1 MLFLTAANCALLQG
15 VLSLKKSYFEPR
27 YILLIPTQ
35 VESYISRLSSR
46 GLYTPA
52 QMKAAVSRIELYAA
66 TDRRHPGFFDCVIP
80 IGRLRRNSVA
90 ITANISMNA
99 AWWWDRWVRR
109 AAQRTLWLL
118 VSREYQSLCLLHQ
131 PFVISAPG
139 RPPPPQKN
147 CPLTLA

>member
-1 MLFLTAANCALLQG
+1 MLFLTAANCVLLQG

-66 TDRRHPGFFDCVIP
+66 TNRQHPGFFDCVIP
-80 IGRLRRNSVA
+80 TGRSRRNSFT

-99 AWWWDRWVRR
+99 A
-109 AAQRTLWLL
+109 
-118 VSREYQSLCLLHQ
+118 
-131 PFVISAPG
+131 
-139 RPPPPQKN
+139 
-147 CPLTLA
+147 

>member
-1 MLFLTAANCALLQG
+1 MIKDALSNSAENCVLLQG

-66 TDRRHPGFFDCVIP
+66 TYRQHPGFFDCVIP
-80 IGRLRRNSVA
+80 
-90 ITANISMNA
+90 T
-99 AWWWDRWVRR
+99 
-109 AAQRTLWLL
+109 
-118 VSREYQSLCLLHQ
+118 SR
-131 PFVISAPG
+131 
-139 RPPPPQKN
+139 
-147 CPLTLA
+147 

>member
-1 MLFLTAANCALLQG
+1 MIKDALSNSAANCVLLQG

-66 TDRRHPGFFDCVIP
+66 TNRQHPGFFDLVIP
-80 IGRLRRNSVA
+80 TGRLRRNSFT
-90 ITANISMNA
+90 ITANISMNVA
-99 AWWWDRWVRR
+99 
-109 AAQRTLWLL
+109 
-118 VSREYQSLCLLHQ
+118 
-131 PFVISAPG
+131 
-139 RPPPPQKN
+139 
-147 CPLTLA
+147 